1 MSRKKAW
8 QEWRLLLVA
17 PLRTKRLQ
25 CHSNQKKTKLQHCC
39 VHARVTGWRD
49 LFYLNLVLFFAFV
62 FFLRT
67 LLAYTVEACRLNICS
82 LKLYDL
88 DGGVWES
95 AEMPHPFWWNA
106 SKLALGVAQN
116 HGEVK
121 KRDRA
126 DLQKYSFGSNIERN
140 RPQFFWLASD
150 WTCIQT
156 TQGLRT
162 AIGEKSKPIT
172 KGKFFP
178 WAFLV
183 CFVTQDTWPAQD
195 SNLESPA
202 PEADALSI
210 GPTGHHIWKIVAV
223 GCIVLGIPIQT
234 NKTSRPHHKILNC

>member
-1 MSRKKAW
+1 MSAAGGAFAHQAIAVSFIPKKKNKIAA
-8 QEWRLLLVA
+8 LLRA
-17 PLRTKRLQ
+17 RTCDWMKGSLL
-25 CHSNQKKTKLQHCC
+25 SKF
-39 VHARVTGWRD
+39 D
-49 LFYLNLVLFFAFV
+49 FV
-62 FFLRT
+62 FCVRILSANTPGLYNWSLQVEHLQLETLWFGWGRLGISWSATSFL
-67 LLAYTVEACRLNICS
+67 VKS
-82 LKLYDL
+82 LGTCARSCAK
-88 DGGVWES
+88 S
-95 AEMPHPFWWNA
+95 WW
-106 SKLALGVAQN
+106 K
-116 HGEVK
+116 K
-121 KRDRA
+121 KRDWA
-126 DLQKYSFGSNIERN
+126 DLQKYFFGSNIERN
-140 RPQFFWLASD
+140 RPQFFCD

-178 WAFLV
+178 WTFLV

>member
-1 MSRKKAW
+1 MAGVTSAAGGAFAHQAIAVSFKPK
-8 QEWRLLLVA
+8 
-17 PLRTKRLQ
+17 
-25 CHSNQKKTKLQHCC
+25 KKTKLQHCC

-67 LLAYTVEACRLNICS
+67 LLASTVEACRLNICS

-126 DLQKYSFGSNIERN
+126 DLQKYSFGSNMERN